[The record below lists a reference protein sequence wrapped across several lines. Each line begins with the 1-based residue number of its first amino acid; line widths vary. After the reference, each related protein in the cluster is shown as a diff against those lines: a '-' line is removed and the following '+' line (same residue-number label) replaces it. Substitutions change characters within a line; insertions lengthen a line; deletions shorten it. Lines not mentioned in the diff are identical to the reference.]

1 MMYAKIRFLPIYN
14 MSIGNQTNQM
24 SSTSDSLKSADVSE
38 FFEGSPIPTF
48 AIDVNHIITHWNRAC
63 ELLSGLT
70 AAEMVGTRDHW
81 RLLYSH
87 ERPLLVDLI
96 VSGTIEQ
103 RLDALYRDKPRRSS
117 TVEGTYQIEDFFP
130 NLGEAGRWLS
140 FSASALRDSDR
151 QIVGAIEVL
160 QDITQ
165 QKSAEL
171 ALKAAHDDLERQVE
185 ERTAE
190 LKKTNDSLSDVNK
203 KLNSG
208 FLTTIKIFS
217 NLIEMRAGHLAGHSR
232 RVAELARSI
241 AARMNVSY
249 LDTQE
254 IFVAGLLHNIGKI
267 GFSDELLATSLNQ
280 MSGDTLG
287 VYQKFTVLSEQLL
300 MPLQDMASIAHL
312 IRWQQERFDGAG
324 YPDRLVGENIPL
336 GARILAIA
344 SDYENL
350 QNGTLLQRHLRDDQA
365 FQMILRGE
373 GKRYDPAVVR
383 AFQEVIIGVV
393 NPTAEAHIE
402 LFTSQ
407 LKPGMIIARDLI
419 GQDNF
424 LLLSADHV
432 LDERL
437 INKII
442 NFEAGWGVRMTI
454 WVKVPAKESVA
465 VV

>member
-1 MMYAKIRFLPIYN
+1 MPF
-14 MSIGNQTNQM
+14 GNQSHLI
-24 SSTSDSLKSADVSE
+24 SSTSTGLMAADVTE
-38 FFEGSPIPTF
+38 FFEGSPVPTF
-48 AIDVNHIITHWNRAC
+48 AIDDDRVITHWNRAC
-63 ELLSGLT
+63 ELISGLT
-70 AAEMVGTRDHW
+70 AAEMVGTRNHW
-81 RLLYSH
+81 RLLYTH

-96 VSGTIEQ
+96 VAGTIEQ
-103 RLDALYRDKPRRSS
+103 NVNLLYRDKPRRSS
-117 TVEGTYQIEDFFP
+117 VITGTYQIEDFFP
-130 NLGEAGRWLS
+130 HLGESGRWLS
-140 FSASALRDSDR
+140 FSAAALRNR
-151 QIVGAIEVL
+151 EGQIVGAIEVL

-171 ALKAAHDDLERQVE
+171 ALQAAHDDLERQVE

-190 LKKTNDSLSDVNK
+190 LKASNDSLSTVNK
-203 KLNSG
+203 KLNTN

-217 NLIEMRAGHLAGHSR
+217 NLIEMRASHLAGHSR
-232 RVAELARSI
+232 RVAELARQI
-241 AARMNVSY
+241 AVRMNVGFN
-249 LDTQE
+249 DTQD

-287 VYQKFTVLSEQLL
+287 AYQKFTVRGEQLL
-300 MPLQDMASIAHL
+300 MPLEDMTSIAHL

-324 YPDRLVGENIPL
+324 YPDRLAGENIPI

-344 SDYENL
+344 TDYENL

-365 FQMILRGE
+365 FNMVLRGD
-373 GKRYDPAVVR
+373 GKRYDPAVVI
-383 AFQEVIIGVV
+383 AFQQVITGVIS
-393 NPTAEAHIE
+393 PTAEAQLE

-407 LKPGMIIARDLI
+407 LKPDMILARDLI

-442 NFEAGWGVRMTI
+442 AFESAWGVRMTI
-454 WVKVPAKESVA
+454 WVKAPHTEG
-465 VV
+465 

>member
-1 MMYAKIRFLPIYN
+1 MTHASQSNLI
-14 MSIGNQTNQM
+14 
-24 SSTSDSLKSADVSE
+24 SSSGTSLRAANVSE
-38 FFEGSPIPTF
+38 FFEGSPVPTF
-48 AIDVNHIITHWNRAC
+48 AIDNEHVITHWNRAC
-63 ELLSGLT
+63 ELISGLT

-81 RLLYSH
+81 RFLYSH

-103 RLDALYRDKPRRSS
+103 NVNVLYRNKPRRSS
-117 TVEGTYQIEDFFP
+117 VIEGTYQIEDFFP
-130 NLGEAGRWLS
+130 HLGETGRWLS
-140 FSASALRDSDR
+140 FSASALRNPEG

-171 ALKAAHDDLERQVE
+171 ALQVAHDDLERQVE
-185 ERTAE
+185 LRTVE
-190 LKKTNDSLSDVNK
+190 LKQTNDSLSEVNK
-203 KLNSG
+203 KLNTS

-217 NLIEMRAGHLAGHSR
+217 NLIEMRANHLAGHSR
-232 RVAELARSI
+232 RVAELARLI
-241 AARMNVSY
+241 AVRMDVGY
-249 LDTQE
+249 QDTQE

-280 MSGDTLG
+280 MSGGTLG
-287 VYQKFTVLSEQLL
+287 SYQKFTIRGEQLL
-300 MPLQDMASIAHL
+300 MPLEDMAPIAHL

-324 YPDRLVGENIPL
+324 YPDRLAGVNIPI

-350 QNGTLLQRHLRDDQA
+350 QNGTLLQRHLRHDQA
-365 FQMILRGE
+365 FQMVLRGE
-373 GKRYDPAVVR
+373 GKRYDPAVVL
-383 AFQEVIIGVV
+383 AFQEVITGVI

-407 LKPGMIIARDLI
+407 LKPGMVIARDLI

-424 LLLSADHV
+424 LLLSTDHV

-442 NFEAGWGVRMTI
+442 SFESAWGVRMTI
-454 WVKVPAKESVA
+454 WVKIPSKEDVTEQ
-465 VV
+465 

>member
-1 MMYAKIRFLPIYN
+1 MPLGKQSHLI
-14 MSIGNQTNQM
+14 
-24 SSTSDSLKSADVSE
+24 SSSAQNLRAADVSE
-38 FFEGSPIPTF
+38 FFEGSPVPTF
-48 AIDVNHIITHWNRAC
+48 AIDNDHIITHWNRAC
-63 ELLSGLT
+63 ELISGLS
-70 AAEMVGTRDHW
+70 AVDMVGTRNHW
-81 RLLYSH
+81 RLLYSQ

-96 VSGTIEQ
+96 VSGTIEES
-103 RLDALYRDKPRRSS
+103 LNELYRDKPRRSS
-117 TVEGTYQIEDFFP
+117 AIKGTYQIEDFFP
-130 NLGEAGRWLS
+130 HLGETGRWLS
-140 FSASALRDSDR
+140 FSASALRNPEG

-171 ALKAAHDDLERQVE
+171 ALQAAHDDLERQVE
-185 ERTAE
+185 ERTIE

-203 KLNSG
+203 KLNTS

-217 NLIEMRAGHLAGHSR
+217 NLIEMRASHLAGHSR
-232 RVAELARSI
+232 RVAELARLI
-241 AARMNVSY
+241 AVRMNVSFH
-249 LDTQE
+249 DTQD

-280 MSGDTLG
+280 MSSNTLG
-287 VYQKFTVLSEQLL
+287 AYQKFTIHGEQLL
-300 MPLQDMASIAHL
+300 MPLQDMALIAHL

-324 YPDRLVGENIPL
+324 YPDRLAGENIPI

-365 FQMILRGE
+365 FQMVLRGE
-373 GKRYDPAVVR
+373 GKRYDPAVVL
-383 AFQEVIIGVV
+383 AFQEIITGVIS
-393 NPTAEAHIE
+393 PTAEAQIE

-407 LKPGMIIARDLI
+407 LKPGMVIARDLI

-424 LLLSADHV
+424 LLLSTDHV

-437 INKII
+437 IAKII
-442 NFEAGWGVRMTI
+442 SFESAWGVRMTI
-454 WVKVPAKESVA
+454 WVKVPNKEETAA
-465 VV
+465 V

>member
-1 MMYAKIRFLPIYN
+1 MIHASQSNLI
-14 MSIGNQTNQM
+14 
-24 SSTSDSLKSADVSE
+24 SSSGTSLKAADVSE
-38 FFEGSPIPTF
+38 FFEGSPVPTF
-48 AIDVNHIITHWNRAC
+48 AIDNEHIITHWNRAC
-63 ELLSGLT
+63 ELISGLT

-81 RLLYSH
+81 RFLYSH

-103 RLDALYRDKPRRSS
+103 NVNVLYRNKPRRSS
-117 TVEGTYQIEDFFP
+117 VIKGTYQIEDFFP
-130 NLGEAGRWLS
+130 HLGETGRWLS
-140 FSASALRDSDR
+140 FSASALRNPEG

-171 ALKAAHDDLERQVE
+171 ALQAAHDDLERQVE
-185 ERTAE
+185 LRTVE
-190 LKKTNDSLSDVNK
+190 LKQTNDNLSEVNK
-203 KLNSG
+203 KLNTS

-217 NLIEMRAGHLAGHSR
+217 NLIEMRANHLAGHSR
-232 RVAELARSI
+232 RVAELARLI
-241 AARMNVSY
+241 AVRMKVGY
-249 LDTQE
+249 QDTQE

-287 VYQKFTVLSEQLL
+287 AYQKFTLRGEQLL
-300 MPLQDMASIAHL
+300 MPLEDMAPIAHL

-324 YPDRLVGENIPL
+324 YPDRLVGVNIPI

-350 QNGTLLQRHLRDDQA
+350 QNGTLLQRHLRHDQA

-373 GKRYDPAVVR
+373 GKRYDPAVVL
-383 AFQEVIIGVV
+383 AFQEVITGFIS
-393 NPTAEAHIE
+393 PTAEAHVEI
-402 LFTSQ
+402 FTSQ
-407 LKPGMIIARDLI
+407 LKPGMVIARDLV

-424 LLLSADHV
+424 LLLSTDHV

-442 NFEAGWGVRMTI
+442 SFESTWGVRMTI
-454 WVKVPAKESVA
+454 WVKVPTRDDSTI
-465 VV
+465 

>member
-1 MMYAKIRFLPIYN
+1 MTHASQSNLI
-14 MSIGNQTNQM
+14 
-24 SSTSDSLKSADVSE
+24 SSSGTSLRAADVSE
-38 FFEGSPIPTF
+38 FFEGSPVPTF
-48 AIDVNHIITHWNRAC
+48 AIDNEHVITHWNRAC
-63 ELLSGLT
+63 ELISGLT

-81 RLLYSH
+81 RFLYSH

-103 RLDALYRDKPRRSS
+103 NVNVLYRNKPRRSS
-117 TVEGTYQIEDFFP
+117 VIEGTYQIEDFFP
-130 NLGEAGRWLS
+130 HLGETGRWLS
-140 FSASALRDSDR
+140 FSASALRNPEG

-171 ALKAAHDDLERQVE
+171 ALQVAHDDLERQVE
-185 ERTAE
+185 LRTVE
-190 LKKTNDSLSDVNK
+190 LKQTNDSLSEVNK
-203 KLNSG
+203 KLNTS

-217 NLIEMRAGHLAGHSR
+217 NLIEMRANHLAGHSR
-232 RVAELARSI
+232 RVAELARLI
-241 AARMNVSY
+241 AVRMDVGY
-249 LDTQE
+249 QDTQE

-280 MSGDTLG
+280 MSGGTLG
-287 VYQKFTVLSEQLL
+287 SYQKFTIRGEQLL
-300 MPLQDMASIAHL
+300 MPLEDMAPIAHL

-324 YPDRLVGENIPL
+324 YPDRLAGVNIPI

-350 QNGTLLQRHLRDDQA
+350 QNGTLLQRHLRHDQA
-365 FQMILRGE
+365 FQMVLRGE
-373 GKRYDPAVVR
+373 GKRYDPAVVL
-383 AFQEVIIGVV
+383 AFQEVITGVI

-407 LKPGMIIARDLI
+407 LKPGMVIARDLI

-424 LLLSADHV
+424 LLLSTDHV

-442 NFEAGWGVRMTI
+442 SFESAWGVRMTI
-454 WVKVPAKESVA
+454 WVKIPSKEDVTEQ
-465 VV
+465 

>member
-1 MMYAKIRFLPIYN
+1 MPFENQSHLP
-14 MSIGNQTNQM
+14 
-24 SSTSDSLKSADVSE
+24 STTSTGLMAADVAE
-38 FFEGSPIPTF
+38 FFEGSPVPTF
-48 AIDVNHIITHWNRAC
+48 AINDDHVITHWNRAC
-63 ELLSGLT
+63 ELISGLT
-70 AAEMVGTRDHW
+70 SAEMVGTRDHW
-81 RLLYSH
+81 RLLYTH

-103 RLDALYRDKPRRSS
+103 NVNVLYRDKPRRSS
-117 TVEGTYQIEDFFP
+117 VITGTYQIEDFFP
-130 NLGEAGRWLS
+130 HLGENGRWLS
-140 FSASALRDSDR
+140 FSAAALRNR
-151 QIVGAIEVL
+151 NGQIVGAIEVL

-171 ALKAAHDDLERQVE
+171 ALQAAHDDLERQVE

-190 LKKTNDSLSDVNK
+190 LKESNNSLSAVNK
-203 KLNSG
+203 KLNTN

-217 NLIEMRAGHLAGHSR
+217 NLIEMRASHLAGHSR
-232 RVAELARSI
+232 RVAELARKI
-241 AARMNVSY
+241 AVRMNVGFN
-249 LDTQE
+249 DAQD

-287 VYQKFTVLSEQLL
+287 AYQKFTVRGEQLL
-300 MPLQDMASIAHL
+300 MPLEDMATIAHL

-324 YPDRLVGENIPL
+324 YPDRLAGENIPI

-344 SDYENL
+344 TDYENL

-365 FQMILRGE
+365 FNMVLRGD
-373 GKRYDPAVVR
+373 GKRYDPAVVL
-383 AFQEVIIGVV
+383 AFQQVITGVMS
-393 NPTAEAHIE
+393 PTAEAQIE

-407 LKPGMIIARDLI
+407 LKPDMILARDLI

-424 LLLSADHV
+424 LLLSADHI

-442 NFEAGWGVRMTI
+442 AFESAWGVRMTI
-454 WVKVPAKESVA
+454 WVKAPHADG
-465 VV
+465 

>member
-1 MMYAKIRFLPIYN
+1 MLLGK
-14 MSIGNQTNQM
+14 QTHLI
-24 SSTSDSLKSADVSE
+24 SSSGSALAAADVSE
-38 FFEGSPIPTF
+38 FFEGSPVPTF
-48 AIDVNHIITHWNRAC
+48 AIDNDHIVTHWNRAC
-63 ELLSGLT
+63 ELISGLS
-70 AAEMVGTRDHW
+70 AAQMVGTRDHW
-81 RLLYSH
+81 RFLYSH

-103 RLDALYRDKPRRSS
+103 SVNLLYRDKPRRSS
-117 TVEGTYQIEDFFP
+117 VITGTYQIEDFFP
-130 NLGEAGRWLS
+130 HLGEAGRWLS
-140 FSASALRDSDR
+140 FSASALHNQEG

-171 ALKAAHDDLERQVE
+171 ALQAAHDDLERQVE
-185 ERTAE
+185 ERTVE
-190 LKKTNDSLSDVNK
+190 LKESNASLSEVNK
-203 KLNSG
+203 KLNTS

-217 NLIEMRAGHLAGHSR
+217 NLIEMRASHLAGHSR
-232 RVAELARSI
+232 RVAELARRI
-241 AARMNVSY
+241 AMRMN
-249 LDTQE
+249 LGFNDTQD

-287 VYQKFTVLSEQLL
+287 VYQKFTIHGEQLL
-300 MPLQDMASIAHL
+300 MPLQDMAAIAHI

-324 YPDRLVGENIPL
+324 YPDRLTAEDIPI

-350 QNGTLLQRHLRDDQA
+350 QNGTLLQRQLRNDQA
-365 FQMILRGE
+365 YNMVLRGD
-373 GKRYDPAVVR
+373 GKRYDPAVVL
-383 AFQEVIIGVV
+383 AFQEVIVGVI
-393 NPTAEAHIE
+393 NPTAEAHVE

-407 LKPGMIIARDLI
+407 LKPGMVIARDLI

-437 INKII
+437 ISKII
-442 NFEAGWGVRMTI
+442 SFEAGWGVRMTI
-454 WVKVPAKESVA
+454 WVTVPAKEDVA
-465 VV
+465 AQ